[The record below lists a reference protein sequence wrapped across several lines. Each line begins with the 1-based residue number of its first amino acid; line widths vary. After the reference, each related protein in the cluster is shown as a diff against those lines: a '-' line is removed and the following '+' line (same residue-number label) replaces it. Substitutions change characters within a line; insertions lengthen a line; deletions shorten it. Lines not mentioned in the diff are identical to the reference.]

1 MIIEMSKLRILGA
14 RERLEDVLRVLQDL
28 NLLHLAAP
36 EAIPLAHADLT
47 TVQERERRHL
57 RAALDNVEQALDALG
72 VRDTGSPTA
81 PGTATVADLIRWARL
96 GWRVRRETERLAA
109 REAALDEEKALI
121 MKYQHFFSAFR
132 ALLESESRWPNATA
146 YHVLLRGREAGTLPQ
161 LRAGLAAAIGEEF
174 QLFSQPLPSGE
185 LAVLI
190 VVSAQAA
197 GRVERLLA
205 EARVQEIPVPA
216 AYGGKSLTAAIPRM
230 LERLGNIPRELQ
242 EVRQRRQT
250 LARTHGAELRRARAA
265 LHDRLQA
272 LAALP
277 LSGVTARAFV
287 LEGWVPARAR
297 RDLEGGLHAAFGED
311 VVVSEVSKEE
321 WESEQAPVV
330 LANPRLFRPF
340 QTIVGLMPLP
350 RYGSIDPTP
359 FVAVFFPAFFG
370 LMVGDVGYG
379 LILAALGLLLHAR
392 SKPGTTL
399 RNVSE
404 IIGPCALFTILAGF
418 LFGELFG
425 DLGNRWFGLR
435 PLLFDR
441 EEALIPFLLLAV
453 AIGAVHVLLGLVL
466 GAISARRHP
475 RQAAGRGVSAGMV
488 VLVIVAL
495 LAAVDVL
502 PKGFFTPA
510 VIALLI
516 AFPVLIVLEGLVAPI
531 ELLTTLGNILS
542 YARIMALGVA
552 SVMMA
557 VVANKMVGAIG
568 SVVVGILFA
577 LLFHLVNFAIAAFS
591 PTIHALRLH
600 YVEFFG
606 KFFSPGG
613 VRYQPFGHWTR
624 ANNRTRAVPSTPT
637 PRNPRQAA

>member
-1 MIIEMSKLRILGA
+1 VIIEMSKLRILGP

-28 NLLHLAAP
+28 SLLHLSAP
-36 EAIPLAHADLT
+36 EAVPLTHPDLT
-47 TVQERERRHL
+47 PAQERERRHL
-57 RAALDNVEQALDALG
+57 QAALDNVEQALAGLSI
-72 VRDTGSPTA
+72 REAGSLPPAA
-81 PGTATVADLIRWARL
+81 PGTPADLIRWARL

-109 REAALDEEKALI
+109 RAAALDEEKALI

-161 LRAGLAAAIGEEF
+161 LRASLASVIGEEF
-174 QLFSQPLPSGE
+174 QLFSQPLPTGE

-205 EARVQEIPVPA
+205 EARVQEIPVPE

-230 LERLGNIPRELQ
+230 LERLGSIPREAQ
-242 EVRQRRQT
+242 EIRQRRQV
-250 LARTHGAELRRARAA
+250 LAKSHGTELRRARAA

-272 LAALP
+272 LAAVP
-277 LSGVTARAFV
+277 LSGVTTRAFI
-287 LEGWVPARAR
+287 LEGWVPAPAR
-297 RDLEGGLHAAFGED
+297 RDLETGLHAAFGDD
-311 VVVSEVSKEE
+311 VVVSEVAKEE

-340 QTIVGLMPLP
+340 ETLVGLMPLP

-379 LILAALGLLLHAR
+379 LILALVGLVLHAR

-404 IIGPCALFTILAGF
+404 IIGPCALFTIIAGF

-425 DLGNRWFGLR
+425 DLGHTWFGLR

-441 EEALIPFLLLAV
+441 AEALVPFLLLAV
-453 AIGAVHVLLGLVL
+453 AIGAVHVTLGLVL
-466 GAISARRHP
+466 GVVSARRHP
-475 RQAAGRGVSAGMV
+475 RQALGRGVSAAMV
-488 VLVIVAL
+488 VLVIVGL
-495 LAAVDVL
+495 LAAVGVL
-502 PKGFFTPA
+502 PRGFFSPV
-510 VIALLI
+510 VIALLVG
-516 AFPVLIVLEGLVAPI
+516 FPVLIILEGLVAPI
-531 ELLTTLGNILS
+531 ELLATLGNILS

-568 SVVVGILFA
+568 SVTVGIMFA

-624 ANNRTRAVPSTPT
+624 VAARPRAAPPT

>member
-1 MIIEMSKLRILGA
+1 VIIEMSKLRILGP

-28 NLLHLAAP
+28 NLLHLSAP
-36 EAIPLAHADLT
+36 EALPLAHPELT
-47 TVQERERRHL
+47 PEQDRERRHL
-57 RAALDNVEQALDALG
+57 QAALENVEQALAALAIREAG
-72 VRDTGSPTA
+72 VVAA
-81 PGTATVADLIRWARL
+81 PGVIARSELVRWARL
-96 GWRVRRETERLAA
+96 GWRLRRETERLAA
-109 REAALDEEKALI
+109 RAAALEEERALI

-132 ALLESESRWPNATA
+132 ALLESESRWPNAMA
-146 YHVLLRGREAGTLPQ
+146 YHVLLRGRETGTLPQ
-161 LRAGLAAAIGEEF
+161 LRASLAAVIGEEF

-205 EARVQEIPVPA
+205 EARVQEIPVPE

-230 LERLGNIPRELQ
+230 LERLGDIPREV
-242 EVRQRRQT
+242 EEIRQRRQA
-250 LARTHGAELRRARAA
+250 LARAHGAELRRARAA

-277 LSGVTARAFV
+277 LSGVTSRAFV

-297 RDLEGGLHAAFGED
+297 RDLEGGLQAAFGDD
-311 VVVSEVSKEE
+311 VVVSEVSREE

-340 QTIVGLMPLP
+340 ETLVGLMPLP

-379 LILAALGLLLHAR
+379 LVLAILGLVLHAR

-404 IIGPCALFTILAGF
+404 IIGPCALFTIISGF

-425 DLGNRWFGLR
+425 DLGQRWLGLR

-441 EEALIPFLLLAV
+441 AEALVPFLLLAV
-453 AIGAVHVLLGLVL
+453 AIGAVHVVLGLVL
-466 GAISARRHP
+466 GVVSARRRP
-475 RQAAGRGVSAGMV
+475 RQAVGRGVSAAMV
-488 VLVIVAL
+488 VLVIVGL
-495 LAAVDVL
+495 LAAVGVL
-502 PKGFFTPA
+502 PRGFFSPV
-510 VIALLI
+510 VIALLVG
-516 AFPVLIVLEGLVAPI
+516 FPVLIVLEGLVAPI
-531 ELLTTLGNILS
+531 ELLATLGNILS

-568 SVVVGILFA
+568 SVTVGIMFA

-624 ANNRTRAVPSTPT
+624 VAPLPRAVPPP